1 MPVTEIRQLNDRTFL
16 GFWLITEDI
25 PELLAQLKKVRPAK
39 DIPAYK
45 SEVRQKEWLASR
57 ILAYQLLEK
66 FTAEKFVLVSN
77 EHGKPFFPETKL
89 HVSISQSAEL
99 VAVLVS
105 DCYEVGIDIEK
116 LKPKALKLA
125 FKFLSEK
132 ELTYIQHDETKAC
145 LYWSAKETLFKMYS
159 RKQLHF
165 IENLNLGPVSDVENG
180 EFEGRV
186 ITANF
191 DRAYTVHYEKKSGF
205 ILTYCLASPQDFS

>member
-1 MPVTEIRQLNDRTFL
+1 MPVTEIRKINDQTFL
-16 GFWLITEDI
+16 GFWHITETI
-25 PELLAQLKKVRPAK
+25 PELLAQLKNVRPAK

-45 SEVRQKEWLASR
+45 SDVRQKEWLASR

-66 FTAEKFVLVSN
+66 FSAEKFVLHSN
-77 EHGKPFFPETKL
+77 EHGKPYFTETNL

-99 VAVLVS
+99 VGVVISSAF
-105 DCYEVGIDIEK
+105 EVGIDIEK

-125 FKFLSEK
+125 FKFLSEQ
-132 ELTYIQHDETKAC
+132 ELTYIQNDETKAC

-165 IENLNLGPVSDVENG
+165 IENLNLDPVPEAAKGS
-180 EFEGRV
+180 FTGRV
-186 ITANF
+186 KTANF
-191 DRAYTVHYEKKSGF
+191 DRSYTVHYEIMPHF

>member
-1 MPVTEIRQLNDRTFL
+1 MPITQIRQVNDQTYI
-16 GFWLITEDI
+16 GFWEITETI
-25 PELLAQLKKVRPAK
+25 PELLVQLKALRPAK

-57 ILAYQLLEK
+57 VLAYQLLEK
-66 FTAEKFVLVSN
+66 FTPEKCVLISN
-77 EHGKPFFPETKL
+77 EHGKPYFPGTGL

-99 VAVLVS
+99 VAVMVS
-105 DCYEVGIDIEK
+105 GRFEVGIDIEK

-132 ELTYIQHDETKAC
+132 ELTYIQNDETKAC

-165 IENLNLGPVSDVENG
+165 IQNLNLEPAPETPEG
-180 EFEGRV
+180 ELTGRV
-186 ITANF
+186 QTANF
-191 DRAYTVHYEKKSGF
+191 DRTYSVHYEIRSGF
-205 ILTYCLASPQDFS
+205 ILTYCLASLQDFS